1 MDMNRGHDPNDA
13 RQVRQAEQ
21 LERLAQDRVADD
33 LCAVMGTEQGRRF
46 VRGLLGLCD
55 IRSDGY
61 VPGGPEAQRHQDYM
75 AGRRSIGIELLGEL
89 ERHAPALTEQMS
101 DEARINEIEVELAT
115 WAAEEQND
123 G

>member
-1 MDMNRGHDPNDA
+1 MHDPNDA
-13 RQVRQAEQ
+13 RQVRHAEQ

-33 LCAVMGTEQGRRF
+33 LCAVMVTEQGRRF
-46 VRGLLGLCD
+46 VHGLLGLCD

-89 ERHAPALTEQMS
+89 ERHAPELTEQMS
-101 DEARINEIEVELAT
+101 HEARLAELEAELA
-115 WAAEEQND
+115 ALIAEEQND